1 MHESFASFQGIT
13 VPREDWYWPKAET
26 DDEEDGLEEEEEKE
40 EVEEIVDLTVSI

>member
-1 MHESFASFQGIT
+1 M
-13 VPREDWYWPKAET
+13 PREDWYWPKAET